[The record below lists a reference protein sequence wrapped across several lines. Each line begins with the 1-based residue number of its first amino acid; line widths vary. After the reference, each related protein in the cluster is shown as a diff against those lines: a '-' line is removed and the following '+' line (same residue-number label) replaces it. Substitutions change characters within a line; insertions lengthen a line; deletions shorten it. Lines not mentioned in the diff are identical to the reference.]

1 MRAERLRL
9 SEEQGQRILRLY
21 HLYRLTIGLV
31 LVLLISS
38 ELEDQVLKLVHPEL
52 FHVGSWCYLV
62 FNILVA
68 LFLPPSRQLLPI
80 FILALTDVLMLCGL
94 FYAGGGVPSG
104 IGSLLVVAVAIANIL
119 LRGRIGLVIAA
130 AASLGLLYLT
140 FFLSLSSPDA
150 TNHYVQAGGLGTLCF
165 AAALVIQALVRRQEQ
180 TETLAEE
187 RAETVANLEELNAL
201 ILQRMRTGILVVDSR
216 QAILLANQ
224 AALGLLRQ
232 DDVQGASLG
241 RHSPMLMHCMKQ
253 WRLNPSLRPPTLKVV
268 PDGPTVQPSFISLNR
283 EDDQH
288 VLIFLEDISQ
298 IAQQAQQMKLAG
310 LGRLTAG
317 IAHEIRNPLGAISHA
332 AQLLQESEELDA
344 PDRRLTQIIQDQSKR
359 MNLVI
364 ENVLQLSRRRQAEP
378 QQLDL
383 KEWLQRFVD
392 EYPGRLRNDS
402 QLHLQLGAGDI
413 QTRMDPHP
421 VEPGAEQ
428 PGAERSSLQRPGARA
443 RPGLAEPRARP
454 GERPAGAGSHRRRSR
469 RTGGQTEQP
478 VRTLLYYRKQ
488 RHRPG
493 PLSLPRA
500 LREQPGTDRLPQS
513 RGRRRLLPHHLRPPA
528 QTQLTEAARMSRQKA
543 LIVDDEPDIRE
554 LLEITLGRMKLDT
567 RSARNVKEARELL
580 AREPFDLCLTDMRLP
595 DGSGLDLVQ
604 YIQQRH
610 PQTPVAM
617 ITAYG
622 SLDTAIQALK
632 AGAFDF
638 LTKPVDLGRLREL
651 VATALR
657 LRNPEAE
664 EAPVDNRLLGESPPM
679 RALRNQIGKLAR
691 SQAPV
696 YISGE
701 SGSGK
706 ELVARLIHEQGPR
719 IERPFVPVNCGAI
732 PSELMESE
740 FFGHKKGSFTGA
752 IEDKQGLFQAASG
765 GTLFLDEVADLP
777 MAMQVKLL
785 RAIQEKAVRAVG
797 GQQEVAVDV
806 RILCATHKDL
816 AAEVGAGRF
825 RQDLY
830 YRLNVIELRV
840 PPLRERR
847 EDIPLLAERI
857 LKRLAGDTGLPA
869 ARLTGDAQEK
879 LKNYRFPG
887 NVRELENMLERAY
900 TLCEDDQIQPH
911 DLRLADAPGASQE
924 GAASLSEIDNL
935 EDYLE
940 DIERKLIMQALEET
954 RWNRTAAAQRLGLT
968 FRSMRYR
975 LKKLGID

>member
-1 MRAERLRL
+1 MCIR
-9 SEEQGQRILRLY
+9 
-21 HLYRLTIGLV
+21 
-31 LVLLISS
+31 
-38 ELEDQVLKLVHPEL
+38 
-52 FHVGSWCYLV
+52 
-62 FNILVA
+62 
-68 LFLPPSRQLLPI
+68 
-80 FILALTDVLMLCGL
+80 
-94 FYAGGGVPSG
+94 
-104 IGSLLVVAVAIANIL
+104 
-119 LRGRIGLVIAA
+119 
-130 AASLGLLYLT
+130 
-140 FFLSLSSPDA
+140 
-150 TNHYVQAGGLGTLCF
+150 
-165 AAALVIQALVRRQEQ
+165 
-180 TETLAEE
+180 
-187 RAETVANLEELNAL
+187 
-201 ILQRMRTGILVVDSR
+201 DS
-216 QAILLANQ
+216 
-224 AALGLLRQ
+224 
-232 DDVQGASLG
+232 
-241 RHSPMLMHCMKQ
+241 
-253 WRLNPSLRPPTLKVV
+253 
-268 PDGPTVQPSFISLNR
+268 
-283 EDDQH
+283 
-288 VLIFLEDISQ
+288 
-298 IAQQAQQMKLAG
+298 
-310 LGRLTAG
+310 
-317 IAHEIRNPLGAISHA
+317 
-332 AQLLQESEELDA
+332 
-344 PDRRLTQIIQDQSKR
+344 
-359 MNLVI
+359 
-364 ENVLQLSRRRQAEP
+364 
-378 QQLDL
+378 
-383 KEWLQRFVD
+383 
-392 EYPGRLRNDS
+392 
-402 QLHLQLGAGDI
+402 
-413 QTRMDPHP
+413 
-421 VEPGAEQ
+421 
-428 PGAERSSLQRPGARA
+428 
-443 RPGLAEPRARP
+443 
-454 GERPAGAGSHRRRSR
+454 
-469 RTGGQTEQP
+469 
-478 VRTLLYYRKQ
+478 
-488 RHRPG
+488 
-493 PLSLPRA
+493 
-500 LREQPGTDRLPQS
+500 
-513 RGRRRLLPHHLRPPA
+513 
-528 QTQLTEAARMSRQKA
+528 
-543 LIVDDEPDIRE
+543 
-554 LLEITLGRMKLDT
+554 
-567 RSARNVKEARELL
+567 
-580 AREPFDLCLTDMRLP
+580 
-595 DGSGLDLVQ
+595 
-604 YIQQRH
+604 IQQRH

-664 EAPVDNRLLGESPPM
+664 ETPVDNRLLGESPPM

-732 PSELMESE
+732 PTELMESE

-777 MAMQVKLL
+777 MPMQVKLL

-797 GQQEVAVDV
+797 GQQEIGVDV

-900 TLCEDDQIQPH
+900 TLCENDQIQPH
-911 DLRLADAPGASQE
+911 DLRLADAPGASQD